1 MTEAD
6 LRAIAL
12 VRAVE
17 QTSEELIP
25 QTALVEATLVAGDRS
40 DPAAWLAR
48 RARCLLDGAL
58 ARFRPAV
65 DHLELRVGL
74 LAWILP
80 AAFLLG
86 LLGNYLGPAQKIHV
100 LFNPITLLILWNLAV
115 YVLLAVRSLRWAR
128 RPGAPATGAPTP
140 APAAGSTAPS
150 TVPVSASAPRGG
162 LLERA
167 LLGGLMRRVIAAQ
180 IAARRMWEGV
190 GSASA
195 LVRAFVANWFA
206 TMRPALHQA
215 ARAALHLA
223 AVGTALG
230 AVAGMYVRGLFLDY
244 AMIWR
249 STFINDP
256 AFVGGMLRLALSP
269 AAWILGDPVP
279 TPSDAAALMTAE
291 GSPAARWIH
300 LLAMTVV
307 LVIVVPRLA
316 LAAVSA
322 LAFRRATARLRPP
335 LDDPYVADLLARAER
350 LDLKE
355 VQDGIRADVGK
366 AFTAFA
372 DRLADF
378 VAAELHAKRIE
389 PALDAFRDTG
399 GRLVDLEARLG
410 ELCRG
415 FEPELRGEIG
425 RQQRELERQVTE
437 RIAWRLG
444 ELAPQRVDGDDVLA
458 RIGGAAT
465 GASVRAG
472 DRAGDAMVTGIGT
485 VVSGAVA
492 AVAGT
497 VSGGFG
503 HSLGTALLVGFVE
516 SGPVGWLLGAVV
528 GAVVAAG
535 TLYLGKD
542 ALRDGVKRV
551 SLPAPL
557 AKLALL
563 RIDKIKR
570 DGREQTRRMVRDELV
585 QHFEKDAVIERTAE
599 AIWSRLM
606 PVLSE
611 RLRPDLPPS

>member
-58 ARFRPAV
+58 SRFRPAV

-86 LLGNYLGPAQKIHV
+86 LFGNYLGPARKIHV
-100 LFNPITLLILWNLAV
+100 LFNPISLLILWNLAV
-115 YVLLAVRSLRWAR
+115 YAGLAARALRWTRWPA
-128 RPGAPATGAPTP
+128 APAVVARPADAAAPP
-140 APAAGSTAPS
+140 SPVAPASPR
-150 TVPVSASAPRGG
+150 PAPRGG

-167 LLGGLMRRVIAAQ
+167 LLGGLMRRVVSAQ
-180 IAARRMWEGV
+180 IAARSMWDGV
-190 GSASA
+190 ASAST

-206 TMRPALHQA
+206 TTRPALHQA

-223 AVGTALG
+223 AIGTALG

-256 AFVGGMLRLALSP
+256 AFVGGVLRVVLSP

-279 TPSDAAALMTAE
+279 TPLDAAALMTAD

-300 LLAMTVV
+300 LLATTVV
-307 LVIVVPRLA
+307 LVIVVPRLV
-316 LAAVSA
+316 LAVVSA
-322 LAFRRATARLRPP
+322 LAFRRATARLTPA
-335 LDDPYVADLLARAER
+335 LDDPYVVDLLARAER

-378 VAAELHAKRIE
+378 VAVELHGKRIE

-399 GRLVDLEARLG
+399 GRLVDLESRLG
-410 ELCRG
+410 DLCHG

-444 ELAPQRVDGDDVLA
+444 ELTPQRVDGDDVLA

-472 DRAGDAMVTGIGT
+472 DRAGDAMVTGIGA

-516 SGPVGWLLGAVV
+516 SGPVGWLIGAVV

-570 DGREQTRRMVRDELV
+570 DGREQTRRLVRDELV
-585 QHFEKDAVIERTAE
+585 SHFEKDAVVERTAE

-611 RLRPDLPPS
+611 RLRPDPAPAS